1 MAMSNISESLPDLS
15 LVLGVDGENEVCVH
29 VWFQGG
35 RDDHILSRLQAVVLN
50 QVPLIA
56 VILVGLHRL
65 VPPEEQRTQAA
76 YWRLVRT

>member
-1 MAMSNISESLPDLS
+1 MSNINESLPDLS

-29 VWFQGG
+29 VGFQGG